1 VIFECRNLSL
11 IYDQGKDVQTY
22 ALKNINLKIE
32 DKGLIGIMGPSGSGK
47 SSLLYSMAGLKKPT
61 TGSVVYKDKDLTKIS
76 DDEKSSIRKEEF
88 GFIFQKHFLID
99 YMSVLDNVLVPLND
113 NSEENVKKA
122 VSLLKKLKID
132 HLANKK
138 PHQISGG
145 QSQRAAIARALIK
158 DPKVIFADELTA
170 ALDHSR
176 AKEVM
181 NILNEYKKS
190 ALIVVVTHD
199 PSILEGADRIINVW
213 DGEIKL

>member
-1 VIFECRNLSL
+1 MIFECKNLSL
-11 IYDQGKDVQTY
+11 IYDQGKDAQTY
-22 ALKNINLKIE
+22 ALKNINFKIE
-32 DKGLIGIMGPSGSGK
+32 NKGLIGIMGPSGSGK

-61 TGSVVYKDKDLTKIS
+61 TGSIFYKDKDLTKIS

-122 VSLLKKLKID
+122 LSLLKKLKID

-145 QSQRAAIARALIK
+145 QSQRAAIARALINN
-158 DPKVIFADELTA
+158 PKVIFADELTA
-170 ALDHSR
+170 ALDHSSS
-176 AKEVM
+176 KEVM
-181 NILNEYKKS
+181 NILDEYKKS